1 MRASFKQALINPR
14 ERWKWVN
21 GLVSARV
28 CVVGLW
34 HLGCVYASCL
44 AKLGHRVVGTDTDL
58 DVIKS
63 LKAGKAPIFE
73 PGLDELIA
81 DGIAAKRLSFDD
93 IDHATDM
100 VDYVIIAF
108 DTPVDAHDRV
118 DPTII
123 FRVAKRLKLPRKAT
137 VVVSS
142 QVPVGTCDQLSTIF
156 ASREVPLDLAYVPE
170 NLRLGQAIER
180 FMKPDMII
188 IGATNPTTVNKVREL
203 FEPIRT
209 KFIVM
214 DLKSAEMAKHAL
226 NAYLATS
233 ISFANEMGNI
243 CDLIGA
249 DALKVADALKSDRR
263 IGERALLRPGLG
275 FAGGT
280 LARDLIVLQD
290 AARKNQYEPLLVNA
304 VLAVNRNQTT
314 SVVSKA
320 VELVGGLKG
329 KAVCILG
336 LTYKPGTDTLRR
348 SAALEIVELL
358 QKEGA
363 SVKAFD
369 PRIAASSRASEHMLI
384 CESAYAASDKAEIV
398 VLLNN
403 SPEFANLDFDRI
415 KRLMKKPIV
424 LDTQNLLD
432 PIQMKSHGFSYAGI
446 GRGTGSMS

>member
-1 MRASFKQALINPR
+1 
-14 ERWKWVN
+14 
-21 GLVSARV
+21 LVSARV

-44 AKLGHRVVGTDTDL
+44 AKLGHTVVGTDEDL
-58 DVIKS
+58 DVINS
-63 LKAGKAPIFE
+63 LKAGKAPLFE

-81 DGIAAKRLSFDD
+81 DGIASKRLGFDD
-93 IDHATDM
+93 IDHAPEM
-100 VDYVIIAF
+100 ADYVIIAF

-118 DPTII
+118 DPAII
-123 FRVAKRLKLPRKAT
+123 FRVAKRLKLPREAT

-156 ASREVPLDLAYVPE
+156 ASRGMLLDLAYVPE

-180 FMKPDMII
+180 FMKPDMIV
-188 IGATNPTTVNKVREL
+188 IGATNPSTVSKVREL

-209 KFIVM
+209 KFIEM
-214 DLKSAEMAKHAL
+214 DTKSAEMTKHAL

-233 ISFANEMGNI
+233 ISFANEIGNI
-243 CDLIGA
+243 CDLVGA
-249 DALKVADALKSDRR
+249 DALKVADALKSDGR

-280 LARDLIVLQD
+280 LARDLVVLQE
-290 AARKNQYEPLLVNA
+290 AARKNRYEPVLVNA
-304 VLAVNRNQTT
+304 VLEVNRNQTT
-314 SVVSKA
+314 YVVRRV
-320 VELVGGLKG
+320 VELVGSLKG
-329 KAVCILG
+329 KTVCILG

-348 SAALEIVELL
+348 SAALEIVGLL

-369 PRIAASSRASEHMLI
+369 PKIATSSRAPEPMLI
-384 CESAYAASDKAEIV
+384 CDNAYAACEKAEV
-398 VLLNN
+398 VVVLNN

-415 KRLMKKPIV
+415 KKLMKKPII
-424 LDTQNLLD
+424 LDTQNMLD
-432 PIQMKSHGFSYAGI
+432 PMQMRSHGFGYAGI
-446 GRGTGSMS
+446 GRGTRATS

>member
-1 MRASFKQALINPR
+1 M
-14 ERWKWVN
+14 
-21 GLVSARV
+21 ARV

-44 AKLGHRVVGTDTDL
+44 AKLGHRVVGTDEDL
-58 DVIKS
+58 GVIDS

-73 PGLDELIA
+73 PGLDELIT

-93 IDHATDM
+93 IDHATETA
-100 VDYVIIAF
+100 DYVIIAF

-118 DPTII
+118 DTAII

-142 QVPVGTCDQLSTIF
+142 QVPVGTCDELSTIF
-156 ASREVPLDLAYVPE
+156 ASRGMLVDLAYVPE

-180 FMKPDMII
+180 FMKPDMIV
-188 IGATNPTTVNKVREL
+188 IGATKSSTISKVREL
-203 FEPIRT
+203 FEPIQT
-209 KFIVM
+209 KFIEM
-214 DLKSAEMAKHAL
+214 DLRSAEMTKHAL

-233 ISFANEMGNI
+233 ISFANEIGNI

-249 DALKVADALKSDRR
+249 DALKVAEALKSDGR
-263 IGERALLRPGLG
+263 IGGRALLRPGLG

-290 AARKNQYEPLLVNA
+290 AARKNQYEPALVNG
-304 VLAVNRNQTT
+304 VLEVNRNQTT
-314 SVVSKA
+314 YVVSRIA
-320 VELVGGLKG
+320 ELVGGLRG
-329 KAVCILG
+329 KTVCILG

-348 SAALEIVELL
+348 SAALEIVERL

-363 SVKAFD
+363 SVRAFD
-369 PRIAASSRASEHMLI
+369 PRITASSLPPEHMLI
-384 CESAYAASDKAEIV
+384 CDNAYAACEKAEIAV
-398 VLLNN
+398 VLNN

-415 KRLMKKPIV
+415 KRLMKKPII
-424 LDTQNLLD
+424 LDTQNMLN
-432 PIQMKSHGFSYAGI
+432 PMQMKSHGFSYSGI
-446 GRGTGSMS
+446 GRGTRTKN